1 MFSSPRRIGP
11 ALRLAAARRPWI
23 RWLVIGVAA
32 STAGWLV
39 FGQLQD
45 VETAHRSWTD
55 QRTVFVAARDL
66 AAGEPLMVEERRL
79 PPAAIPASALTESPS
94 GDLARQRIAVG
105 EVITATDVAD
115 GMGPAAV
122 AEDGEVVVAVTDPLL
137 LGAMPTLS
145 IGLPVAVH
153 SEGVVLAERARIVA
167 IDGEVL
173 FVSLDP
179 SEAAA
184 VSAAAQ
190 ARLASL
196 AFLR

>member
-11 ALRLAAARRPWI
+11 ALRLAMARRPWI

-32 STAGWLV
+32 SSAGWLV

-45 VETAHRSWTD
+45 VETARRSWTD
-55 QRTVFVAARDL
+55 QRTVFVAAHDL
-66 AAGEPLMVEERRL
+66 AAGEPLVAEERRL
-79 PPAAIPASALTESPS
+79 PPAAIPASALTESPT
-94 GDLARQRIAVG
+94 GDLARQRIGAG
-105 EVITATDVAD
+105 EVITATDLAD
-115 GMGPAAV
+115 GVGPAAV
-122 AEDGEVVVAVTDPLL
+122 AEDGEVVVAVSDPLL
-137 LGAMPTLS
+137 LAATASLS
-145 IGLPVAVH
+145 VGLHVAVH

-167 IDGEVL
+167 IDGEVV
-173 FVSLDP
+173 FVALDASDAP
-179 SEAAA
+179 T